1 MTTCV
6 KEFAKFEL
14 NLDKSYFLLC
24 NARWVLYK
32 LAAGRFAG
40 FIKTLK
46 LQKLLG
52 TIVYFKGFSG
62 LSESVVCS
70 DFRKAFKK

>member
-24 NARWVLYK
+24 NARNCKQTATKEFV
-32 LAAGRFAG
+32 
-40 FIKTLK
+40 
-46 LQKLLG
+46 
-52 TIVYFKGFSG
+52 VKG
-62 LSESVVCS
+62 LME
-70 DFRKAFKK
+70 KH